1 MKSISRNENGTYTV
15 VLHLKEEE
23 RKQLKKLAKYLNLN
37 DFEAIKYSIKL
48 VSWWTKNEIEPDN
61 EPVQA
66 RES

>member
-15 VLHLKEEE
+15 VIHLKEEE